1 MAERKAVNKYY
12 PPDWTP
18 AKGSIN
24 KYRGSHPLRDRA
36 RKLHEGILIIRFEM
50 PYNIWCNGCNNHIG
64 MSVRFNAQKSKTGM
78 YYSTPIYKFRMKC
91 HLCDNHF
98 EMQTDPKNLDY
109 VILNGARRQEL
120 RWDPKENEQ
129 VVPEDKDVSKKLAT
143 DSMFKLE
150 HEVEDQAKAKSVAPV
165 IQELEVFQ
173 KRWKDDYS
181 FNRAIRQTFRTK
193 KKELKGISDTDR
205 SLLKK
210 SSLPLSMKLF
220 PESKDDSKLAQLI
233 KLESTQS

>member
-1 MAERKAVNKYY
+1 
-12 PPDWTP
+12 
-18 AKGSIN
+18 
-24 KYRGSHPLRDRA
+24 
-36 RKLHEGILIIRFEM
+36 
-50 PYNIWCNGCNNHIG
+50 

-181 FNRAIRQTFRTK
+181 FNRAIRQTFRVN
-193 KKELKGISDTDR
+193 DN
-205 SLLKK
+205 
-210 SSLPLSMKLF
+210 
-220 PESKDDSKLAQLI
+220 
-233 KLESTQS
+233 